1 MAYRQFPFLLLLAA
15 LLTDCLA
22 GSWADWLTF
31 RLTVGCCRWTVH
43 TTLKNT
49 ITYNRMRVLVYTY
62 SLNANVPMYIHTY
75 MHLNIC
81 TIVVHTQRLHHH
93 YDHQHRALNK
103 ASDNK
108 PNNSE
113 TTEAKTAA
121 TTNNQQQRTAA
132 ATTKVKQKVKQSIC
146 KIHMTTVRKWR
157 RTAEPSHT
165 PTTQRRRDAASELR
179 MKIICKKKKYAFNVI
194 YERQSKIK
202 D

>member
-1 MAYRQFPFLLLLAA
+1 
-15 LLTDCLA
+15 
-22 GSWADWLTF
+22 
-31 RLTVGCCRWTVH
+31 
-43 TTLKNT
+43 
-49 ITYNRMRVLVYTY
+49 
-62 SLNANVPMYIHTY
+62 

-165 PTTQRRRDAASELR
+165 PTTQRRRDAASELLTSWLALAAGR
-179 MKIICKKKKYAFNVI
+179 KLRELVTTSAVLTEALLVYSDVFVKGSDLCQLLMSSVGVMCQRLN
-194 YERQSKIK
+194 
-202 D
+202 